1 MKHWPTIKRLWLLT
15 MCLLATIL
23 LLNLPERA
31 AAQDSVL
38 QTIPSTQEENK
49 EDESDLFGMTSSALN
64 LNGFGLTLA
73 DIAPRML
80 LAALLGGLV
89 AYRRRLTVFEHDL
102 FHAHILLS
110 VAGALMMLIVQD
122 QMVRAFGLLGAASV
136 VRYRYGLRNPR
147 DASML
152 IIALGVGMAA
162 GIGLRELAISAA
174 VTVFVFARGLDMLT
188 ARPNMLMV
196 ITRPTTLKLHS
207 TQPEQTLA
215 QVAQAFAQ
223 HGVSFR
229 LQRYSR
235 EQQEVHG
242 TPVYVLA
249 YTVWLSPDDS
259 RSALTSE
266 IVDPAVISM
275 QWKTEKPKKG

>member
-1 MKHWPTIKRLWLLT
+1 MKHWSTIKRLWLLT

-31 AAQDSVL
+31 AAQNDAP
-38 QTIPSTQEENK
+38 QATPSTEEENA
-49 EDESDLFGMTSSALN
+49 LFGVTSSALD

-152 IIALGVGMAA
+152 IIALGIGMAT
-162 GIGLRELAISAA
+162 GIGLHPLAVSAA
-174 VTVFVFARGLDMLT
+174 VTVFVFARGLNVLT
-188 ARPNMLMV
+188 ARPNLLMV
-196 ITRPTTLKLHS
+196 ITRPTTLKLH
-207 TQPEQTLA
+207 TTRPEETLA
-215 QVAQAFAQ
+215 QAAQAFAQ
-223 HGVSFR
+223 HNVSFR

-235 EQQEVHG
+235 EQQEVNG
-242 TPVYVLA
+242 APVYVLA

-266 IVDPAVISM
+266 IVDQAVVSM
-275 QWKTEKPKKG
+275 QWKTEKPRKG